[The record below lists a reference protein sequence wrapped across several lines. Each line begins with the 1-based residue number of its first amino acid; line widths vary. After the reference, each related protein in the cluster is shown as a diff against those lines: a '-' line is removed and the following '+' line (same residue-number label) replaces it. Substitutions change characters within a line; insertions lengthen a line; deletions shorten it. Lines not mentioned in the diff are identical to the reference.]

1 MSKRRA
7 RLLSLS
13 FAPALI
19 ALVGASSGRAR
30 AIEPDDGAAPAT
42 AEAALAGQ
50 SALRPTMAPTTA
62 IPEDSPK
69 AST

>member
-1 MSKRRA
+1 MNKRLT

-30 AIEPDDGAAPAT
+30 AIEPDDGVAPAT

-50 SALRPTMAPTTA
+50 STLRPTMAPTMVIA
-62 IPEDSPK
+62 EDSPK